1 METDIKKIRNN
12 IINYDLNNL
21 RNELL
26 HANIPEETGAMKNRI
41 IMAMKRA
48 PQGINILIDDDI
60 VSYNDLGT
68 SPHDIPNAFGYGPDF
83 GIGGRFNGF
92 FHPGSTKNMGFVDR
106 VIVSKIL
113 SYYVRKGGKIE
124 W

>member
-1 METDIKKIRNN
+1 METDVKKIKNN
-12 IINYDLNNL
+12 IINYDLVNIK
-21 RNELL
+21 NELRQ
-26 HANIPEETGAMKNRI
+26 ADIPEDTGLMKAYIVSRVQ
-41 IMAMKRA
+41 RA
-48 PQGINILIDDDI
+48 PQGINILLNNDI

-68 SPHDIPNAFGYGPDF
+68 RPHDIPNAFGYGHDF
-83 GIGGRFNGF
+83 GIGGRFDGF
-92 FHPGSTKNMGFVDR
+92 FHPGSTKNVGFVDR